1 MVCVC
6 VCVGVEGGEG
16 EGVRVGFEQEGKERG
31 AGKGVCRNLRFC
43 ETRNI

>member
-1 MVCVC
+1 MCVPFSS
-6 VCVGVEGGEG
+6 
-16 EGVRVGFEQEGKERG
+16 GVRVRGLGVGFEQEGKERG